1 MLLCH
6 GNTYW
11 LGCVGHVSGDLSYFF
26 LVPFPNSNSEQSRA
40 LFSNERTEWGSSLYV
55 TLKLICIL
63 HITYGESQ
71 PDLPKLQS
79 QSF

>member
-1 MLLCH
+1 METH
-6 GNTYW
+6 IGW
-11 LGCVGHVSGDLSYFF
+11 GVLGMYLEILATSF
-26 LVPFPNSNSEQSRA
+26 LVPFSNSNSEQSRA
-40 LFSNERTEWGSSLYV
+40 LFSNERSEWGSSLYV
-55 TLKLICIL
+55 TLKLISIL

>member
-6 GNTYW
+6 GNNI
-11 LGCVGHVSGDLSYFF
+11 LVGVCWHVSGDLSYFF

-40 LFSNERTEWGSSLYV
+40 LLVMKGTEWGSSLYV

>member
-1 MLLCH
+1 METQS
-6 GNTYW
+6 GW
-11 LGCVGHVSGDLSYFF
+11 GVLGMDLEILAPSF
-26 LVPFPNSNSEQSRA
+26 LVPVPNSNSEQSRA

-55 TLKLICIL
+55 TLKLISIL
-63 HITYGESQ
+63 HIAYGESQ